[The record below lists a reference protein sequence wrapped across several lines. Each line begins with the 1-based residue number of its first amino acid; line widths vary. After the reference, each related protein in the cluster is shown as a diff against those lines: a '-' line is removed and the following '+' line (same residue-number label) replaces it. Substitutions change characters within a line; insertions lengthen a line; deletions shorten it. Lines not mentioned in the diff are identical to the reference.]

1 LNGKYFIARQ
11 AISIQ
16 SSPSPG
22 FNFYGWTTSVGGA
35 QGANPNNI
43 FVPENA
49 VPINITA
56 HFTTSP
62 VIAVSSNPVVP
73 GVNVVVDGK
82 SFNVPKNFALPFD
95 STWTN
100 GSSHTVAVKSP
111 QVPFVDSVRYR
122 WLSWSDGGAQSHS
135 ISVPSGSATYTAM
148 LVPQWLLTA
157 FAVPACAGGIA
168 AAPSSGNHFYD
179 VGAIVGLS
187 QTANSGWTF
196 TSWSND
202 LSGTTNPQ
210 NVTMNPD
217 ELVTAGFNLSPT
229 PLSLTALV
237 PASAV
242 AGGTS
247 FTLSF
252 NGAGFTPASVVM
264 VNGQS
269 RAATFVSSTQL
280 QVQILAS
287 DIATPGAFQVAVANA
302 PSGSSCA
309 ALALGS
315 FFVTQ

>member
-1 LNGKYFIARQ
+1 
-11 AISIQ
+11 
-16 SSPSPG
+16 
-22 FNFYGWTTSVGGA
+22 
-35 QGANPNNI
+35 
-43 FVPENA
+43 
-49 VPINITA
+49 
-56 HFTTSP
+56 
-62 VIAVSSNPVVP
+62 
-73 GVNVVVDGK
+73 
-82 SFNVPKNFALPFD
+82 
-95 STWTN
+95 
-100 GSSHTVAVKSP
+100 
-111 QVPFVDSVRYR
+111 
-122 WLSWSDGGAQSHS
+122 
-135 ISVPSGSATYTAM
+135 
-148 LVPQWLLTA
+148 
-157 FAVPACAGGIA
+157 
-168 AAPSSGNHFYD
+168 
-179 VGAIVGLS
+179 
-187 QTANSGWTF
+187 
-196 TSWSND
+196 
-202 LSGTTNPQ
+202 
-210 NVTMNPD
+210 
-217 ELVTAGFNLSPT
+217 VTAGFNLSPT